1 LTSFFLGKIEKQ
13 EENKMLVLTRRI
25 GERVVI
31 PTLGI
36 TIEVVN
42 VKGNAVRLGFTA
54 PREIPI
60 HRSEV
65 YQRDPEAVL
74 EGAQVELCARR

>member
-1 LTSFFLGKIEKQ
+1 
-13 EENKMLVLTRRI
+13 MLVLTRRI

-36 TIEVVN
+36 TVEIVN

-60 HRSEV
+60 QRAELC
-65 YQRDPEAVL
+65 QRDRERTQAGTHAEVCL
-74 EGAQVELCARR
+74 KH